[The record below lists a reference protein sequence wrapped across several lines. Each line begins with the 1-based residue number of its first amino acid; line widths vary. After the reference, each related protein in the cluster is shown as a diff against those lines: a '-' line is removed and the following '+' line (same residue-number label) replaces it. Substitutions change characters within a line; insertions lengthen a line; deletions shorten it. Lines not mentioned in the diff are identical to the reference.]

1 MQGFHH
7 FVHTIITKLS
17 EVRLMVVKRIISLVI
32 TLQCLIVIVP
42 HSVFAFNP
50 EAVDKP
56 KLVFAVISD
65 THVHPKKLHYNAKFK
80 HALQDLSAIA
90 PNYETLAVVG
100 DLTNRGLPAEYD
112 LFNDILSQYGKT
124 NRNLVP
130 ILGNHD
136 WYESLKYPK
145 HKVSDAQLAKRFIEK
160 MNVPHLYYDKWINGY
175 HFVVLG
181 SEKSPKTISAASSDP
196 ATINSAY
203 ISDKQL
209 DWLEETLAVQASRNK
224 PIFVFLHQ
232 PIQNTVYGSELGV
245 GHNDQKLLSILKKYP
260 QVILFSGH
268 SHYPLNNP
276 KTIIRDGI
284 TMVNTSSVAYTYTT
298 ESGENQIQSQGYVVN
313 VFEHKIEFNAREF
326 SNQSWIQKITIPIE
340 KP

>member
-7 FVHTIITKLS
+7 SVHTILTKLS
-17 EVRLMVVKRIISLVI
+17 EVRLMLVKRIISLVI

-42 HSVFAFNP
+42 HFVFAYNP
-50 EAVDKP
+50 EAVAKP

-80 HALQDLSAIA
+80 HALEDLSAIA
-90 PNYETLAVVG
+90 PNYDTLAVVG

-112 LFNDILSQYGKT
+112 LFNEILSQYGKS
-124 NRNLVP
+124 NMNLVP

-136 WYESLKYPK
+136 WYESLKYPN
-145 HKVSDAQLAKRFIEK
+145 HKVSDAKLSKRFIEK
-160 MNVPHLYYDKWINGY
+160 MNVPHPYYDKWINGY
-175 HFVVLG
+175 HFISLA
-181 SEKSPKTISAASSDP
+181 SEKSPKTISVESSDP
-196 ATINSAY
+196 DTINSAY

-209 DWLEETLAVQASRNK
+209 KWLEETLAVQAGSNK

-232 PIQNTVYGSELGV
+232 PIRNTVYGSELGV
-245 GHNDQKLLSILKKYP
+245 GHNDQMLLTILKKNP

-268 SHYPLNNP
+268 SHYPLNNT
-276 KTIIRDGI
+276 KSIIRDGI
-284 TMVNTSSVAYTYTT
+284 TIVNTSSVAYTYTA
-298 ESGENQIQSQGYVVN
+298 EHGENQIQSQGYVVN
-313 VFEHKIEFNAREF
+313 VFENKIEFKAREF
-326 SNQSWIQKITIPIE
+326 SNQSWIKTFTIPIQ